1 MKNEYLSQLQYS
13 PLGEGGNQFSYSPLA
28 AGGLGTSSFK
38 HVSYLWDDAKAA
50 ELAGDEVALLV
61 YRSNLL
67 GADLRLTNYGG
78 GNTSCKV
85 MSKDPLTGNEVEVM
99 WVKGSGGDLGT
110 MKRSGLA
117 ALYVDRLRSLTNV
130 YRGVEHE
137 DEMVELFNHCIY
149 DLASKAPSIDTPLHG
164 FLPFKHIDHLHPDA
178 AIAIAAAKD
187 GKQITKDLFNRK
199 IGWVEWRR
207 PGFELGLELKRCLD
221 ENPGIRGIM
230 LGSHG
235 LFTWG
240 DTAYESYINTL
251 EVIETCAQYL
261 EDNYGKKGEIFGG
274 QKLASASKEDRL
286 KKASTLAPV
295 LRGLCSETAVKNS
308 PSGAGGMVG
317 HFTDDDRVLQFINSN
332 DLDRLA
338 PMGTSCPDHFLRTK
352 ISPLVLNL
360 SVEEDV
366 TNSGA
371 IKEKITP
378 LFAAY
383 RQMYADYYNTC
394 KHGNSPAMR
403 DPNPVV
409 ILYPGIGM
417 FTFAK
422 DKQTAR
428 VAAEFYIN
436 AINVMKGAEAVS
448 EYTSL
453 PRQEAFNIE
462 YWLLE
467 EAKLQRM
474 PKPKALSGR
483 IALVTGSA
491 GGIGKAISKKFADE
505 GAVVVI
511 NDNDAQRLE
520 SAKEELS
527 KQYGKDV
534 FTTALLDVTD
544 GTTIKTAFETAAL
557 AFGGVDIVVNCAGI
571 SISKPIEEHSE
582 KDWDLLYD
590 ILVKGQF
597 LVTQAGVEV
606 MRKQGFG
613 GDVLNIV
620 SKNALVSG
628 PNNAGY
634 GSAKAA
640 QLHLSRLNAAELGKD
655 HIRVN
660 TVNPDAVISDS
671 KIWAGAW
678 AEGRAKAYGVTVEEL
693 PAYYA
698 KRTLLNEI
706 ILPSDIANACYAFV
720 GGLLGKST
728 GNVLNVDGGVAMAF
742 VR

>member
-1 MKNEYLSQLQYS
+1 MSVS
-13 PLGEGGNQFSYSPLA
+13 
-28 AGGLGTSSFK
+28 TSAKFK
-38 HVSYLWDDAKAA
+38 HVSYLWDEAKAA
-50 ELAGDEVALLV
+50 SLAGDEVALLI

-78 GNTSCKV
+78 GNTSCKTLA
-85 MSKDPLTGNEVEVM
+85 KDPLTGKETEVM

-110 MKRSGLA
+110 LKRSGLA
-117 ALYVDRLRSLTNV
+117 ALYVDRLRSLKNV
-130 YRGVEHE
+130 YKGIQFE
-137 DEMVELFNHCIY
+137 DEMVELFNHCIF
-149 DLASKAPSIDTPLHG
+149 DLHSKAPSIDTPLHG

-187 GKQITKDLFNRK
+187 GKRITEELFNGT
-199 IGWVEWRR
+199 IGWLNWQK
-207 PGFELGLELKRCLD
+207 PGFDLGLHLKQCLD

-251 EVIETCAQYL
+251 EVIERCAEYL
-261 EDNYGKKGEIFGG
+261 QENIRNKPQVFGG
-274 QKLASASKEDRL
+274 QKISSLEKEARHNQ
-286 KKASTLAPV
+286 AAALAPV
-295 LRGLCSETAVKNS
+295 LRGFCSGNS
-308 PSGAGGMVG
+308 SMIG
-317 HFTDDDRVLQFINSN
+317 HFTDDERVLQFINSN
-332 DLDRLA
+332 DLKRLA

-352 ISPLVLNL
+352 ISPLILPLTPSEVLT
-360 SVEEDV
+360 DV
-366 TNSGA
+366 NN
-371 IKEKITP
+371 IKEKLAP
-378 LFAAY
+378 EFEAY
-383 RQMYADYYNTC
+383 RKMYEDYYKKC
-394 KHGNSPAMR
+394 KHSNSPAIR

-422 DKQTAR
+422 NKQTAR

-436 AINVMKGAEAVS
+436 AINVMQGAEAVS

-474 PKPKALSGR
+474 PKPKVLSGR

-491 GGIGKAISKKFADE
+491 GGIGKAIAKKFADE
-505 GAVVVI
+505 GACVVI
-511 NDNDAQRLE
+511 NDNDAQRLSE
-520 SAKEELS
+520 AKEEFQQLF
-527 KQYGKDV
+527 GKDV
-534 FTTALLDVTD
+534 FTSVVLDVTNEKD
-544 GTTIKTAFETAAL
+544 IRLAYEAAAL
-557 AFGGVDIVVNCAGI
+557 SFGGVDIIVNCAGL
-571 SISKPIEEHSE
+571 SISKPIEEHTE
-582 KDWDLLYD
+582 KDWDLLYNV
-590 ILVKGQF
+590 LVKGQF
-597 LVTQAGVEV
+597 FVTKEGIDI
-606 MRKQGFG
+606 MRKQGMG

-620 SKNALVSG
+620 SKNAMVSG

-655 HIRVN
+655 KIRVN
-660 TVNPDAVISDS
+660 VVNPDAVISDS

-678 AEGRAKAYGVTVEEL
+678 AEGRAKAYGIRVEEL
-693 PAYYA
+693 SAYYA
-698 KRTLLNEI
+698 NRTLLNEI
-706 ILPSDIANACYAFV
+706 ILPEDIANACFVFV
-720 GGLLGKST
+720 GGLLNKST
-728 GNVLNVDGGVAMAF
+728 GNVLNVDGGVATAF

>member
-1 MKNEYLSQLQYS
+1 MSAISVTK
-13 PLGEGGNQFSYSPLA
+13 
-28 AGGLGTSSFK
+28 FK
-38 HVSYLWDDAKAA
+38 HVSYLWDEKRAA
-50 ELAGDEVALLV
+50 ELKGDEVGLLI

-85 MSKDPLTGNEVEVM
+85 ISKDPLTGKETEVM
-99 WVKGSGGDLGT
+99 WIKGSGGDIGT
-110 MKRSGLA
+110 LKKSGLA
-117 ALYVDRLRSLTNV
+117 ALYVERLNNLENV

-149 DLASKAPSIDTPLHG
+149 DLSSKAPSIDTPLHG

-187 GKQITKDLFNRK
+187 GKRITQELFNGA
-199 IGWVEWRR
+199 IGWVEWQR
-207 PGFELGLELKRCLD
+207 PGFDLGLKLRACL
-221 ENPGIRGIM
+221 EANPGIRGIM

-240 DTAYESYINTL
+240 DTAYESYVNTL
-251 EVIETCAQYL
+251 EVVEKCAAYL
-261 EDNYGKKGEIFGG
+261 EENYGKRKPVFGG
-274 QKLASASKEDRL
+274 ARIKSLEKSQRL
-286 KKASTLAPV
+286 EQAAALAPV
-295 LRGLCSETAVKNS
+295 LRGFCSSQNR
-308 PSGAGGMVG
+308 MIG
-317 HFTDDDRVLQFINSN
+317 HFTDDDRVLEFINSK
-332 DLDRLA
+332 DLDKLA

-352 ISPLVLNL
+352 ISPLVLALKPDEDL
-360 SVEEDV
+360 SD
-366 TNSGA
+366 
-371 IKEKITP
+371 IKSLKGKISPAFEGYRSMYQEYYEK
-378 LFAAY
+378 
-383 RQMYADYYNTC
+383 C
-394 KHGNSPAMR
+394 KHPNSPAIR
-403 DPNPVV
+403 DSNPVV

-428 VAAEFYIN
+428 VAAEFYVN

-474 PKPKALSGR
+474 PKPKALSGKV
-483 IALVTGSA
+483 ALVTGSA
-491 GGIGKAISKKFADE
+491 GGIGKAIARKFAEE
-505 GAVVVI
+505 GACVVLS
-511 NDNDAQRLE
+511 DNDPSRL
-520 SAKEELS
+520 KEANEEFKKLF
-527 KQYGKDV
+527 GKDV
-534 FTTALLDVTD
+534 YSQAQMDVTSAAD
-544 GTTIKTAFETAAL
+544 ITEAMKTAAL
-557 AFGGVDIVVNCAGI
+557 AFGGLDIVVNNAGL
-571 SISKPIEEHSE
+571 SISKSLVDHSE

-590 ILVKGQF
+590 VLVKGQF
-597 LVTQAGVEV
+597 LVTQGAVTI
-606 MRKQGFG
+606 MQKQALG

-640 QLHLSRLNAAELGKD
+640 QLHLSRLNAAELGVDK
-655 HIRVN
+655 IRVN
-660 TVNPDAVISDS
+660 VINPDAVIADS
-671 KIWAGAW
+671 KIWASGW
-678 AEGRAKAYGVTVEEL
+678 AEGRAKAYGVKVEEL
-693 PAYYA
+693 PEFYA

-706 ILPSDIANACYAFV
+706 ILPEDIANACFAFV
-720 GGLLGKST
+720 GGLLKKST
-728 GNVLNVDGGVAMAF
+728 GNMLNVDGGVAMSFA
-742 VR
+742 R

>member
-1 MKNEYLSQLQYS
+1 MSV
-13 PLGEGGNQFSYSPLA
+13 
-28 AGGLGTSSFK
+28 TTTHFK
-38 HVSYLWDDAKAA
+38 HVSYLWDDTKAA
-50 ELAGDEVALLV
+50 ELAGDEVALLI

-85 MSKDPLTGNEVEVM
+85 MDKDPLTGQQVEVM
-99 WVKGSGGDLGT
+99 WIKGSGGDIGT
-110 MKRSGLA
+110 LKRSGLA
-117 ALYVDRLRSLTNV
+117 ALYVDRLRSLKNV
-130 YRGVEHE
+130 YRGIKHE
-137 DEMVELFNHCIY
+137 DEMVELFNHSIF

-164 FLPFKHIDHLHPDA
+164 FLPFAHIDHLHPDA

-187 GKQITKDLFNRK
+187 GKKITEELFK
-199 IGWVEWRR
+199 GTIGWVDWQR
-207 PGFELGLELKRCLD
+207 PGFDLGLQLKECLD
-221 ENPGIRGIM
+221 SNPGIRGIM

-251 EVIETCAQYL
+251 EVIEKCAEYL
-261 EDNYGKKGEIFGG
+261 EQNYGKKGPAFGG
-274 QKLASASKEDRL
+274 AKIQSLDEDGR
-286 KKASTLAPV
+286 KKQAAALAPV
-295 LRGLCSETAVKNS
+295 LRGFCSSQTK
-308 PSGAGGMVG
+308 MIG
-317 HFTDDDRVLQFINSN
+317 HFTDDNRVLEYINSN
-332 DLDRLA
+332 DLKRLA

-352 ISPLVLNL
+352 ISPLVLELEANTDL
-360 SVEEDV
+360 SDV
-366 TNSGA
+366 AS
-371 IKEKITP
+371 IKEKLTP
-378 LFAAY
+378 AFEAY
-383 RQMYADYYNTC
+383 RKMYEDYYNTC
-394 KHGNSPAMR
+394 KHPNSPAIR
-403 DPNPVV
+403 DANPVV
-409 ILYPGIGM
+409 ILYPGVGM

-453 PRQEAFNIE
+453 PRQEAFDIE

-483 IALVTGSA
+483 IALITGSA
-491 GGIGKAISKKFADE
+491 GGIGKAIAKKFVEE
-505 GAVVVI
+505 GAVVI
-511 NDNDAQRLE
+511 LNDMNEERL
-520 SAKEELS
+520 AGAGEEFKKL
-527 KQYGKDV
+527 YGKDAY
-534 FTTALLDVTD
+534 TTATLDVTNAEQ
-544 GTTIKTAFETAAL
+544 IKAAMDIAAL
-557 AFGGVDIVVNCAGI
+557 AFGGVDLIVNNAGL
-571 SISKPIEEHSE
+571 SISKTIADHTE

-590 ILVKGQF
+590 VLVKGQF
-597 LVTQAGVEV
+597 LITQAAVAI
-606 MRKQGFG
+606 MKKQDIG
-613 GDVLNIV
+613 GDIINIV

-678 AEGRAKAYGVTVEEL
+678 AEGRAKAYGVKVEEL

-698 KRTLLNEI
+698 RRTLLNEI
-706 ILPSDIANACYAFV
+706 ILPDDIAKACFAFV
-720 GGLLGKST
+720 GGLLNKST
-728 GNVLNVDGGVAMAF
+728 GNVINVDGGVATAF